1 MVLPAATTAGGPTH
15 GGARMTGDRSPP
27 QLCFSLSW
35 QDSSFTAAVLIFR
48 SGRLVGQ
55 AVVALLELGVIRH
68 RPPVSAAKFLDSVV
82 RTSMRARIQ
91 SGSEARGTFAFIVLL
106 LKGSPMPDSRHKLR
120 NAGRVFATNRET
132 RIFCSEMRLKQACGR
147 CYSTRWLPSL
157 RPQAFE

>member
-1 MVLPAATTAGGPTH
+1 VVLPAATTAGGPTH

-35 QDSSFTAAVLIFR
+35 QDSSSTAAVLIFR

-55 AVVALLELGVIRH
+55 VVVALASFDIGLRFRLLN
-68 RPPVSAAKFLDSVV
+68 FLDSVV

-91 SGSEARGTFAFIVLL
+91 SGSEARGTFAFIGLL
-106 LKGSPMPDSRHKLR
+106 RKGSPMPRSRHKLR

-147 CYSTRWLPSL
+147 CYSTRRFLSL